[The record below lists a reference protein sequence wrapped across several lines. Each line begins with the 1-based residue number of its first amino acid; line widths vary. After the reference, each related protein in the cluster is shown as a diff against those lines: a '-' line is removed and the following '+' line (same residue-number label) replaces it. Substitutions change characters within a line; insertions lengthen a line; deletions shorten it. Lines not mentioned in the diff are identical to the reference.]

1 MYSKI
6 LMLQFP
12 KEACNEP
19 VVCYLAKNFG
29 LTFAIMKANIFPR
42 KEGLMVLE
50 LSGTKANFK
59 KGVKYLE
66 DAGIKVQN
74 AAQEIIRI
82 EENCTHCGACTAVC
96 PTSALEIKRPEMTV
110 EFNQEKCSA
119 CELCV
124 PTCPTRAMKMNPKDT
139 NFF

>member
-1 MYSKI
+1 LYSKI

-12 KEACNEP
+12 KESCNEP
-19 VVCYLAKNFG
+19 VACYLAKNFN
-29 LTFAIMKANIFPR
+29 LTFAILKANIFPR

-50 LSGTKANFK
+50 LSGTKADFK
-59 KGVKYLE
+59 KGVQFLK
-66 DAGIKVQN
+66 DSGVKVQN
-74 AAQEIIRI
+74 ADQEVIRI

-96 PTSALEIKRPEMTV
+96 PTSALTINRPDMTV
-110 EFNQEKCSA
+110 EFVSEKCSA

-124 PTCPTRAMKMNPKDT
+124 PTCPTRAMKINPKDK

>member
-1 MYSKI
+1 
-6 LMLQFP
+6 MLQFP
-12 KEACNEP
+12 KESLNEP
-19 VVCYLAKNFG
+19 VVCYLAKNFN
-29 LTFAIMKANIFPR
+29 LTFAILKANIFPR

-66 DAGIKVQN
+66 KSGVKVQS
-74 AAQEIIRI
+74 ADEEIVRI
-82 EENCTHCGACTAVC
+82 EENCTHCGACTSVC
-96 PTSALEIKRPEMTV
+96 PTAALSIKRPEMLV
-110 EFNQEKCSA
+110 EFSPDKCSA

-124 PTCPTRAMKMNPKDT
+124 PTCPTRAMKMNPTDA